1 MKLLVLPIVLFF
13 TINLNAQQP
22 LIAIKGAVTDTIAF
36 TLLQAIDIAQ
46 PYDKIY
52 LPGGSYHLTDS
63 IQKPVHIIGTGYND
77 LIQRLLP
84 ISMFPNN
91 LLIGSQAAGIV
102 IEGIRFNTSI
112 VVRADNVSIRKCQ
125 IIGSVLSNKSYLSV
139 IQSYVSTYLEAGHF
153 AIISNT
159 VINHLRYT
167 YNSTLKNSIF
177 DYAIFSHN
185 HGNASGY
192 NIDLTRN
199 INCIFQNC
207 VIRLTRGDG
216 PTGWSGNV
224 VMNSLYPQNDA
235 TFYGYFVNSQNNIF
249 NLASNLA
256 LASSAPIQNIGIYHG
271 DYPWKN
277 GGQPVNPHIEQ
288 NNSFLD
294 VQNEQFK
301 LKVKVLAQTN

>member
-13 TINLNAQQP
+13 TISLNAQQP

-36 TLLQAIDIAQ
+36 TLQQAITIAQ

-52 LPGGSYHLTDS
+52 LPGGTYIYTDS

-91 LLIGSQAAGIV
+91 LLIGSQAAGI
-102 IEGIRFNTSI
+102 ILEGIRFNTSI

-125 IIGSVLSNKSYLSV
+125 IIGSVHSNKSYLAV
-139 IQSYVSTYLEAGHF
+139 NQSYVSTYLEAGNY
-153 AIISNT
+153 AMIRNS
-159 VINHLRYT
+159 VINHLRYS

-177 DYAIFSHN
+177 IYVLFSIN
-185 HGNASGY
+185 NTITVER
-192 NIDLTRN
+192 NID
-199 INCIFQNC
+199 CIFQNC
-207 VIRLTRGDG
+207 VIRWIQGNGT
-216 PTGWSGNV
+216 TGWSGNTLIT
-224 VMNSLYPQNDA
+224 SLNPQNDA

-256 LASSAPIQNIGIYHG
+256 LAASAPIQNIGIYHG

-301 LKVKVLAQTN
+301 LKVKVLPQTN